1 MSERLTGQELLAHV
15 KSQLEAGYTR
25 DDAARTAGYIK
36 GKLERTDKVAFEHA
50 FNAALGITTPE
61 PPSVTKRNR
70 KPSGSVTVH
79 KGGGTTLSVAYMKL
93 VGAVPGDRFDV
104 EVSEDRNS
112 IVLTLA
118 GPEAEGE
125 LSPEESEDADCEDV
139 ELELV
144 AA

>member
-93 VGAVPGDRFDV
+93 VGAVPGDRFAVSV
-104 EVSEDRNS
+104 EGETIMLHLV
-112 IVLTLA
+112 
-118 GPEAEGE
+118 GPEAEVE

>member
-50 FNAALGITTPE
+50 FNAALGITTLE

-93 VGAVPGDRFDV
+93 VGAVPGDRFAVSV
-104 EVSEDRNS
+104 EGETIMLHLV
-112 IVLTLA
+112 
-118 GPEAEGE
+118 GPEAEVE